1 MDDSGKIERLLLEL
15 QMDAQTFGKG
25 IGKRTGDSIRNILN
39 NKYRLSAKL
48 ASAIASTYNVSY
60 KWLMTGKGEIFQ
72 KEEKLNETKSDNSI
86 IEEKE
91 RIIKILLD
99 RIEEQ
104 SRTIKVHEKCI
115 EELSRREPEEKY
127 RGSG

>member
-1 MDDSGKIERLLLEL
+1 
-15 QMDAQTFGKG
+15 MDAETLGKS
-25 IGKRTGDSIRNILN
+25 IGKPDGDTIRNIIKR
-39 NKYRLSAKL
+39 KYKISPKIAKAL
-48 ASAIASTYNVSY
+48 
-60 KWLMTGKGEIFQ
+60 
-72 KEEKLNETKSDNSI
+72 EEKHNISFEWLRVGIGDMFKNSGKPIEIKSD
-86 IEEKE
+86 ETLLDEKE